1 MPSPYDL
8 VDLAD
13 LKSWLDLAS
22 TDDDDLLGR
31 LITQVSRATLAF
43 LDRANILPAR
53 FVEIRD
59 GRNDIEIVL
68 RQWPVTSLAVAHHR
82 RRGDCR
88 ARRRSLPAARAR
100 AAMCSKRR
108 RLRRRGICSG
118 WRCVAGC
125 FNAGVQNIDVTYTAG
140 YQVSSEAAVVP
151 SSSAL

>member
-53 FVEIRD
+53 FVEMRD

-68 RQWPVTSLAVAHHR
+68 RQWPVTSLASLLIDGVAI
-82 RRGDCR
+82 
-88 ARRRSLPAARAR
+88 AAAPP
-100 AAMCSKRR
+100 
-108 RLRRRGICSG
+108 L
-118 WRCVAGC
+118 VAGGPRQSGYVLEAPEAAPPGHMQRLALRGRL

-140 YQVSSEAAVVP
+140 YQVSSEVAVVP